1 MFEPLLAAG
10 LGVSAEGATALVIKC
25 LAVGGGFLIGYF
37 LGAAVA
43 WGLDRWVF
51 AHKAPPQVKKAVA
64 LVAGVAVAIVVAMI
78 LFGEGGKGLFG
89 RGGDGDQKG
98 KPDSDGKQ
106 NPAPP
111 EPKKEVPKEQEPPK
125 KDVPKPTPGDIHITI
140 LGAGE
145 VMPDPQTNK
154 GRFYLLPGESEPKN
168 FPEFQK
174 AVEARRK
181 AGGPPLK
188 TVYYRFKN
196 KSEELTFKHEAIQ
209 LPYEWLAGR
218 GIGFVPE

>member
-10 LGVSAEGATALVIKC
+10 LGVSAEGATAIVIKC
-25 LAVGGGFLIGYF
+25 LAVGGGFLVGYF

-89 RGGDGDQKG
+89 RGGEGDQKG
-98 KPDSDGKQ
+98 KTEDGKQ
-106 NPAPP
+106 TPAPP
-111 EPKKEVPKEQEPPK
+111 DRTKDLPKEKEPPK
-125 KDVPKPTPGDIHITI
+125 GVPKPTPGDIHITI
-140 LGAGE
+140 LGGGE
-145 VMPDPQTNK
+145 VTPDRNNK
-154 GRFYLLPGESEPKN
+154 GRFYLLEGDPEPKS
-168 FPEFQK
+168 FPELQE
-174 AVEARRK
+174 AINARRK

-196 KSEELTFKHEAIQ
+196 KSEELSVNNPALRE
-209 LPYEWLAGR
+209 PYEWLSGL